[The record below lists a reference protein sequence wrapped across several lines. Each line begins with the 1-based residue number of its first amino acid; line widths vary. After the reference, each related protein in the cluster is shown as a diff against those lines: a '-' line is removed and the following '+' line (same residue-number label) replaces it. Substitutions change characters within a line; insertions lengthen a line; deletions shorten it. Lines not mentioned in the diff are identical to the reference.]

1 VSWPV
6 VTLSEVA
13 EIQGGIQKQ
22 PKRIPRS
29 NSFPFLRV
37 ANVTAKG
44 LDLADI
50 HTIEIFDGE
59 LERYRLV
66 RGDLLV
72 VEGNG
77 SPSQIG
83 RASVWDGSIRDAVH
97 QNHLIRVRPGQ
108 LLDPRFLGHLWSSP
122 SIRGELTAVASST
135 SGLHTL
141 SVTKLKRISIPLP
154 PLTEQRRIVEIL
166 DDQLSRLDAADLELS
181 RAAAKLVHLRERTMM
196 DALIGAGFPDRSEA
210 PLLQS
215 AGTADGI
222 LPVLPRGWSWSRLG
236 AVADVVGGVT
246 KDAKKQGDPTYVD
259 VPYLRVANV
268 QRGRL
273 ALNDVANIRVP
284 PTKAEALRLEPGDV
298 LLNEGGDRDKLARG
312 WVWQGQIEH
321 CIHQNHVFR
330 ARIREPRLDPYFLS
344 MTANTVGGQWA
355 ERNGKQSVNLASI
368 SLGVIRKMPVI
379 VPSEGEA
386 ERISTSI
393 REMQSG
399 FDRIAATMGEVRTRS
414 SLLRKALLTA
424 AFSGRL
430 TSDHG
435 HLNIEVLVSP

>member
-1 VSWPV
+1 M
-6 VTLSEVA
+6 
-13 EIQGGIQKQ
+13 
-22 PKRIPRS
+22 
-29 NSFPFLRV
+29 
-37 ANVTAKG
+37 
-44 LDLADI
+44 ADP
-50 HTIEIFDGE
+50 D
-59 LERYRLV
+59 
-66 RGDLLV
+66 
-72 VEGNG
+72 
-77 SPSQIG
+77 
-83 RASVWDGSIRDAVH
+83 
-97 QNHLIRVRPGQ
+97 
-108 LLDPRFLGHLWSSP
+108 
-122 SIRGELTAVASST
+122 
-135 SGLHTL
+135 
-141 SVTKLKRISIPLP
+141 
-154 PLTEQRRIVEIL
+154 TERRIVEIL
-166 DDQLSRLDAADLELS
+166 EDHLSCLDAADLELS
-181 RAAAKLVHLRERTMM
+181 HAAAKLVHLRERTMM
-196 DALIGAGFPDRSEA
+196 EALIGAGFPDRSDA
-210 PLLQS
+210 PLLPS

-246 KDAKKQGDPTYVD
+246 KDAKRQGEPTYVD

-284 PTKAEALRLEPGDV
+284 PTKAEALRLQPGDV

-379 VPSEGEA
+379 VPAEGEA
-386 ERISTSI
+386 ERIATSI

-399 FDRIAATMGEVRTRS
+399 FDRIAAAMGEVRTRS
-414 SLLRKALLTA
+414 SVLRKALLTV

-430 TSDHG
+430 TSDRQ
-435 HLNIEVLVSP
+435 HLDTEELVSP

>member
-1 VSWPV
+1 
-6 VTLSEVA
+6 
-13 EIQGGIQKQ
+13 
-22 PKRIPRS
+22 
-29 NSFPFLRV
+29 
-37 ANVTAKG
+37 
-44 LDLADI
+44 
-50 HTIEIFDGE
+50 
-59 LERYRLV
+59 
-66 RGDLLV
+66 
-72 VEGNG
+72 
-77 SPSQIG
+77 
-83 RASVWDGSIRDAVH
+83 
-97 QNHLIRVRPGQ
+97 
-108 LLDPRFLGHLWSSP
+108 
-122 SIRGELTAVASST
+122 
-135 SGLHTL
+135 
-141 SVTKLKRISIPLP
+141 
-154 PLTEQRRIVEIL
+154 
-166 DDQLSRLDAADLELS
+166 
-181 RAAAKLVHLRERTMM
+181 M
-196 DALIGAGFPDRSEA
+196 DALIGAGFADRSEA

-268 QRGRL
+268 QRGHL

-284 PTKAEALRLEPGDV
+284 PTKAAALRLEPGDV

-399 FDRIAATMGEVRTRS
+399 FDRIAATMGEARTRS
-414 SLLRKALLTA
+414 SLLKKALLSA

-430 TSDHG
+430 TSDRQ
-435 HLNIEVLVSP
+435 HLDTEELVSL